1 MSERQPMGEHRI
13 DAWLEVLA
21 SNAPTPGGG
30 AFAALAAAA
39 GASLIAMTA
48 RLTIG
53 KERYAEAEARM
64 QEVAAEADEARRDLL
79 QLGDRDAVAFD
90 DVMAAYRMAKGTED
104 EQAQRL
110 HALQTALERAA
121 EVPLMVARRAVY
133 LMGLAED
140 AVTLGNPNAAS
151 DAMSGA
157 AALYAATLAA
167 LANVKINAFAF
178 VDQTKRGELMDDCA
192 RLVERAEAVLHDVTE
207 AFEAR
212 IRGA

>member
-1 MSERQPMGEHRI
+1 MTERHPMGEHRI
-13 DAWLEVLA
+13 DAWLEALA

-30 AFAALAAAA
+30 AFAAFAAAA

-53 KERYAEAEARM
+53 TERYAEAESRM
-64 QEVAAEADEARRDLL
+64 QEVVAEANEARGDLL
-79 QLGDRDAVAFD
+79 ELGDRDAVAFD
-90 DVMAAYRMAKGTED
+90 GVMAAYRMARDTED
-104 EQAQRL
+104 EKTQRL
-110 HALQTALERAA
+110 HALQTALEHAA

-178 VDQTKRGELMDDCA
+178 VDQTKRAELMDDCA
-192 RLVERAEAVLHDVTE
+192 RLAERAEGVLHDVTE

-212 IRGA
+212 IRGD

>member
-1 MSERQPMGEHRI
+1 
-13 DAWLEVLA
+13 
-21 SNAPTPGGG
+21 
-30 AFAALAAAA
+30 
-39 GASLIAMTA
+39 MTA

-53 KERYAEAEARM
+53 KDRYAEAEARM
-64 QEVAAEADEARRDLL
+64 REVAEEADEARRDLL
-79 QLGDRDAVAFD
+79 ELGDRDAVAFD
-90 DVMAAYRMAKGTED
+90 GVMAAYRMAKDTE
-104 EQAQRL
+104 EEKARRL
-110 HALQTALERAA
+110 HAMQSALERAA

-140 AVTLGNPNAAS
+140 AVTIGNPNAAS

-192 RLVERAEAVLHDVTE
+192 RLTDRAEGVLHDVAE

-212 IRGA
+212 IRGD

>member
-1 MSERQPMGEHRI
+1 MTERQPMGEHRV
-13 DAWLEVLA
+13 DAWLEALA

-30 AFAALAAAA
+30 AFAAFSAAA

-64 QEVAAEADEARRDLL
+64 QEVAAEADQARSDLL
-79 QLGDRDAVAFD
+79 ELGDRDAVAFD
-90 DVMAAYRMAKGTED
+90 GVMAAYRMPKDSED

-178 VDQTKRGELMDDCA
+178 VDEAKRGELMDDCA
-192 RLVERAEAVLHDVTE
+192 RLVERAEGVLRDVTE